1 MSNLEQLD
9 RLPTVES
16 LDDIV
21 GLAESGVEVFV
32 RYSEDPWQDTTSVSY
47 DYEADVELPGVSA
60 TVVRPEP
67 WWTRPAIDW
76 VARRICKYLDLAEKD
91 RSRRPWLLTGR
102 VVGNGGPRATRGR
115 HRAHRL
121 DRRDRTEA
129 GEGALPEPIHGRTR
143 FGRPIGSTRC
153 D

>member
-102 VVGNGGPRATRGR
+102 VVGNGPDHEPLVADIAPIAWIGETALKQAKALYLNRFRVGR
-115 HRAHRL
+115 DSA
-121 DRRDRTEA
+121 D
-129 GEGALPEPIHGRTR
+129 P
-143 FGRPIGSTRC
+143 
-153 D
+153 